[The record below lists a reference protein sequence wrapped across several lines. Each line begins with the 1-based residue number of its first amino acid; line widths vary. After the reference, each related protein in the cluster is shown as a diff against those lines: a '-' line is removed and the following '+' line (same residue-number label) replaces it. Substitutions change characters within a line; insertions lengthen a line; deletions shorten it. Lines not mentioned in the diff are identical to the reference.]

1 MIVLLFRVFLSFI
14 HPLNGGKSE
23 TSMVRDHPDGQKKHG
38 KGGNGVDNE
47 HEGKAGELD
56 HHGVEAGVDP
66 AAEHCNGQAEAASKG
81 PGEKRM
87 TKREEKLSTW
97 RCLETSHCL

>member
-1 MIVLLFRVFLSFI
+1 
-14 HPLNGGKSE
+14 
-23 TSMVRDHPDGQKKHG
+23 MVRDHPDSQKKHG
-38 KGGNGVDNE
+38 KGGDGIDNE

-66 AAEHCNGQAEAASKG
+66 AAEHCNGQADAASQG

-87 TKREEKLSTW
+87 TKREKQLSTW